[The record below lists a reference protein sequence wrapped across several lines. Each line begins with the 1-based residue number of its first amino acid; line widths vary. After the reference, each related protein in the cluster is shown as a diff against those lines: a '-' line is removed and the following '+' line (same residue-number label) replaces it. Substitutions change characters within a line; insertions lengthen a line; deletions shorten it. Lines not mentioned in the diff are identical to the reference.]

1 MNHQGR
7 NINLPIHL
15 LSLRVLRLRSV
26 KHLLW
31 LIDGGS
37 QLMDHHNSPYLMSRL
52 NSIAPYHH
60 QSTNNYHSVCE
71 LFMCIYEYIYIYI
84 KIHGCAFFSTALQD
98 QVCQIKIKESGK
110 KRYTSPRSLMDSQST
125 LIYPKENPATPKV
138 NLVLGI

>member
-1 MNHQGR
+1 MIQELAGTLPQRTQGQ
-7 NINLPIHL
+7 LEVG
-15 LSLRVLRLRSV
+15 RVLVAVLEEDATPTPRDTNLARAGETGMQARLSHHLV
-26 KHLLW
+26 KPKLRCAKLLPPF
-31 LIDGGS
+31 IFKNGGVY
-37 QLMDHHNSPYLMSRL
+37 P
-52 NSIAPYHH
+52 
-60 QSTNNYHSVCE
+60 
-71 LFMCIYEYIYIYI
+71 